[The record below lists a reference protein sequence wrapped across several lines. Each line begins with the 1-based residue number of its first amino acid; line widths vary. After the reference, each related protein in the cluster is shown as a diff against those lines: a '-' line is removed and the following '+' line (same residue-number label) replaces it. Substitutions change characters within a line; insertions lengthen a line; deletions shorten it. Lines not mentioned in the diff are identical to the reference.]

1 MARLGAKRTLENGRF
16 LLLTLAVD
24 FQQNA
29 LFILHML
36 INVCQHAISVDLWTK
51 FMTGS
56 GISLD
61 LLTKT
66 VQIYDPRESL
76 DKMTVGSMIP
86 IDTRSRSIRSDPRS
100 IFFQISYVCCAAR
113 EFTWDSPS
121 QKKTFSENCLQVTDL
136 ASLKTSAIWIL

>member
-100 IFFQISYVCCAAR
+100 IFFRSHMSAVQPGSLP
-113 EFTWDSPS
+113 ETPHP
-121 QKKTFSENCLQVTDL
+121 QKNIF
-136 ASLKTSAIWIL
+136 